1 MNDRRFMNRTLAF
14 ALTASLLSSS
24 IAWAK
29 VTQEEAD
36 KLGTV
41 LTPMGAIKEGNKEGT
56 IPPFSGKIL
65 GAPAW
70 VKYEGSGTH
79 FPDPYPN
86 EKPLFTIT
94 HDNYQDYKD
103 NLSIGEIALFE
114 KYPTFQMPIY
124 QSKRDFRYSD
134 KVYENTK
141 LNALETDM
149 VSEGNGTTKAFF
161 GTPFPL
167 PKSGVELIWNHQASP
182 NYGLTAGALDTF
194 AVYKNGEKAYL
205 QNLEERD
212 ILYYDP
218 NLTREQFN
226 AQPYGGK
233 VMVQVMAPAN
243 QKGEIILVHEYRD
256 VSNQSRDAWQYLPGT
271 RRVRTAP
278 TISYDFPAPPGNLR
292 TVDDV
297 LLFNGATDRYTWK
310 MEPSR
315 EIYIPYNDNIL
326 DDPKLKYD
334 DFLKSNHVDPKV
346 MRYELHR
353 CWVVVG
359 ELRPGKRHIYA
370 KRRLYLDE
378 DSWAGVLAESY
389 DGRGNL
395 WRSNMRTMTALYDMP
410 GMGPRVEMYHDL
422 QSGDYL
428 ANYLVNEVKGPP
440 KIVTTPWPDDYFT
453 VQQVRKMGKR

>member
-1 MNDRRFMNRTLAF
+1 MKSCRFMNCTLVLMLVAVF
-14 ALTASLLSSS
+14 STSVM
-24 IAWAK
+24 AK
-29 VTQEEAD
+29 VTQEEAN

-65 GAPAW
+65 GAPSW
-70 VKYEGSGTH
+70 VDYKGSGTH

-86 EKPLFTIT
+86 EKPLFIIT
-94 HDNYQDYKD
+94 HDNYQNYKT
-103 NLSIGEIALFE
+103 NLSIGQIAMFE
-114 KYPTFQMPIY
+114 KYPTFAMPIY
-124 QSKRDFRYSD
+124 PSKRDFRYSD

-141 LNALETDM
+141 LNALSADM
-149 VSEGNGTTKAFF
+149 VSEGNGVGQAFF

-167 PKSGVELIWNHQASP
+167 PTNGLQLIWNHQASP
-182 NYGLTAGALDTF
+182 NYGLTDGALDAI
-194 AVYKNGEKAYL
+194 AVYGSGQRAYL
-205 QNLEERD
+205 QNREERN
-212 ILYYDP
+212 ILFYDP
-218 NLTREQFN
+218 NMTREQFN
-226 AQPYGGK
+226 AQPYGAK

-256 VSNQSRDAWQYLPGT
+256 VSSQSRDAWQYLPGT

-278 TISYDFPAPPGNLR
+278 TISYDFPAPPGNFR

-297 LLFNGATDRYTWK
+297 LLFNGATDRYSWK

-315 EIYIPYNDNIL
+315 EIYIPYNANIL
-326 DDPKLKYD
+326 DDPKRKYD
-334 DFLKSNHVDPKV
+334 DFLTPHHIDPTV

-353 CWVVVG
+353 CWIVVG
-359 ELRPGKRHIYA
+359 ELRPDKRHIYG

-378 DSWAGVLAESY
+378 DSWAGVLAENY
-389 DGRGNL
+389 DARGGL

-428 ANYLVNEVKGPP
+428 ANYLVNEAKGPP
-440 KIVTTPWPDDYFT
+440 KLVTTPWSDDYFT
-453 VQQVRKMGKR
+453 VQEVRKLGKR